1 LESAALDIF
10 DLVAP
15 ALAQATSPATQP
27 AGGTS
32 PPPAFQFLFSYGPLI
47 LIFVLFYFLFI
58 RSKQTTERTRQQ
70 MLSALKKGDEV
81 QTIGGVLGKVIET
94 RDDRVLLKVDES
106 SNAKM
111 WFTRGA
117 IQRVITQEKTP

>member
-1 LESAALDIF
+1 LDIF
-10 DLVAP
+10 DLVAQ
-15 ALAQATSPATQP
+15 ALAQATPPATQP
-27 AGGTS
+27 GGR
-32 PPPAFQFLFSYGPLI
+32 PPAPPAFQFLVSYGPLI

-58 RSKQTTERTRQQ
+58 RSKQNTERTRQQ

-117 IQRVITQEKTP
+117 IQRVITEEKAN

>member
-1 LESAALDIF
+1 MDIF
-10 DLVAP
+10 DLVA
-15 ALAQATSPATQP
+15 QATPPASQP
-27 AGGTS
+27 AGGAA

-81 QTIGGVLGKVIET
+81 QTIGGVLGKVVET

-117 IQRVITQEKTP
+117 IQRVVTEEKA

>member
-1 LESAALDIF
+1 LDIF
-10 DLVAP
+10 DLVA
-15 ALAQATSPATQP
+15 QATAPATQS
-27 AGGTS
+27 GGTP
-32 PPPAFQFLFSYGPLI
+32 PPPAFQFLVSYGPLI

-58 RSKQTTERTRQQ
+58 RSKQNTERTRQQ
-70 MLSALKKGDEV
+70 MLAALKKGDEV

-117 IQRVITQEKTP
+117 IQRVITQEKT

>member
-1 LESAALDIF
+1 
-10 DLVAP
+10 
-15 ALAQATSPATQP
+15 
-27 AGGTS
+27 
-32 PPPAFQFLFSYGPLI
+32 
-47 LIFVLFYFLFI
+47 
-58 RSKQTTERTRQQ
+58 

-111 WFTRGA
+111 WFTRAA
-117 IQRVITQEKTP
+117 IQRVITEEKS

>member
-1 LESAALDIF
+1 LDIF
-10 DLVAP
+10 DLVA
-15 ALAQATSPATQP
+15 QATPPATQP
-27 AGGTS
+27 GGR
-32 PPPAFQFLFSYGPLI
+32 PPAPPAFQFLVSYGPLI

-58 RSKQTTERTRQQ
+58 RSKQNTERTRQQ

-117 IQRVITQEKTP
+117 IQRVITEEKAN